1 MRILILTLYI
11 QCITFRLKHEGK
23 MSKETTVT
31 ARINPAL
38 KRSVGEIL
46 SKLGI
51 SHSEV
56 INMLYSLISLRK
68 GLPFDVKLPEDE
80 TSYILQNPDLMGQI
94 AESLKTYHTGSGYK
108 PSKEELDEI
117 NRI

>member
-1 MRILILTLYI
+1 MAR
-11 QCITFRLKHEGK
+11 G
-23 MSKETTVT
+23 TTVT

-38 KRSVGEIL
+38 KKSVEEIL
-46 SKLGI
+46 GKLGI

-68 GLPFDVKLPEDE
+68 GLPFDVKLPNDE

-108 PSKEELDEI
+108 PSQEELDEI
-117 NRI
+117 NRV